1 MEMISLS
8 AWMGLIYLV
17 IALFF
22 QIVFISKG
30 GLKIFGRYESTIKL
44 FYKPMLFAMWVI
56 AITYNIEQFFD
67 ATNNL
72 KYHSVLDK
80 IETSL
85 LICAFAIGIHSYKT
99 HFLKIVIRKNPLN
112 QDANVLNGINKL
124 LSIAIVII
132 ASLLILDTL
141 GFKSGP
147 LLAFGGVGAA
157 ALGFAAK
164 DVISNFFGGL
174 MLVVSRPFGLGD
186 LVLIPEKKI
195 EANVVQVG
203 WYMTTLIDK
212 AKRFIYLPNSAFVHA
227 YIINSSRRTHRKIDS
242 ILTLNASSKA
252 QALEALNLARATIS
266 SYPGLDQ
273 TLKPY
278 VSLDSSEH
286 GIFKIKVNA
295 YTEIRDEKEFYEYQE
310 KLLLTMY
317 ENLLAKGLTLPTSH
331 FVMPSLSH

>member
-1 MEMISLS
+1 MDKISLS
-8 AWMGLIYLV
+8 AWMGLIYLLL
-17 IALFF
+17 ALFF
-22 QIVFISKG
+22 QVVLISKS

-44 FYKPMLFAMWVI
+44 FSKPILFAVWVI
-56 AITYNIEQFFD
+56 ALTYNIEQFFEV
-67 ATNNL
+67 TKRL
-72 KYHSVLDK
+72 KYIPILDK
-80 IETSL
+80 LETSL

-132 ASLLILDTL
+132 AALLILDTL

-186 LVLIPEKKI
+186 LILIPEKKI
-195 EANVVQVG
+195 EANVIQVG

-212 AKRFIYLPNSAFVHA
+212 AKRFIYLPNSAFVHS

-242 ILTLNASSKA
+242 ILTLNAVSKV
-252 QALEALNLARATIS
+252 QALEALNLAKNTLSA
-266 SYPGLDQ
+266 YPGLDHA
-273 TLKPY
+273 LKPY
-278 VSLDSSEH
+278 VSLEASEH
-286 GIFKIKVNA
+286 GIFKIRVNA
-295 YTEIRDEKEFYEYQE
+295 YTEIRDEKEFYEFQE
-310 KLLLTMY
+310 KLLLTLY
-317 ENLLAKGLTLPTSH
+317 ENLLAKGLTLPSTH
-331 FVMPSLSH
+331 FIMPSSSH